1 MAEESSPTTWL
12 DSLTEHVGKDRSPL
26 SFFDQLFFDLFDL
39 FQQILAA
46 DDVLLHNASVD
57 ASSVHFAQ
65 NLVQSLSTLGST
77 LQWRSSFKVMISQSL
92 QDHTMFVSQIVHL
105 YIYNQFTL
113 QSLKNTCSV
122 HYLLTEQ
129 IPAVDTPNQNLLD
142 IIEKTETFQCL
153 SSNKLVNKTTEMQEM
168 QKVIPGRAG
177 GSWSDAARRRR
188 E

>member
-105 YIYNQFTL
+105 DKQPIYIAIPQ
-113 QSLKNTCSV
+113 K
-122 HYLLTEQ
+122 YLLSSL
-129 IPAVDTPNQNLLD
+129 PADGANPSRWHTQS
-142 IIEKTETFQCL
+142 K
-153 SSNKLVNKTTEMQEM
+153 SSWHHREDGNVPMPEFNKLVNKTTEMQEM